1 MNSII
6 KSMKAED
13 ILTELR
19 TLSEQEEII
28 KSEIMTILKR
38 YARIISVNDLML
50 ASARLRKDGEYI
62 QPNYREK
69 YSQLYMD
76 NDELLARGNEP
87 IAAG

>member
-1 MNSII
+1 
-6 KSMKAED
+6 MKAED

-28 KSEIMTILKR
+28 KSEIMAILKR

-69 YSQLYMD
+69 FL
-76 NDELLARGNEP
+76 E
-87 IAAG
+87 I